1 MISALKKYLITVLF
15 AILICNTESYAQA
28 TKEPDAKILKA
39 FEALDK
45 ISSYGD
51 YAEFDSLYKEQI
63 EQGLQ
68 VCRNFLLRP
77 HDSITKSILLY
88 HKGRL
93 EFVKKKYEVAK
104 IDLEKSLEYDISNYL
119 ALERLCVLSWGHLKG
134 YSKRRIF
141 INSSLHAWT
150 QKSKIDSSNAFNWY
164 YLALTYNLDMQ
175 YSNANVKGSVLF
187 CLDKCI
193 KLDSN
198 VGTYYFEYAQLADN
212 KTRIWYLQKALQ
224 KEENWLYRSHI
235 AAWYSENKMDEPLL
249 EFVNQSIN
257 LYEAQYPN
265 YYFFLANL
273 YQAKG
278 EIHKRQNNL
287 ALYNMCLDRMK
298 YYNNMNQ

>member
-1 MISALKKYLITVLF
+1 MKNALKIKFILVLF
-15 AILICNTESYAQA
+15 AIFIGNKASFAQVP
-28 TKEPDAKILKA
+28 KEPDSKILQA

-51 YAEFDSLYKEQI
+51 YAEFDSLSKEQV

-93 EFVKKKYEVAK
+93 EFVKKNYEVAK
-104 IDLEKSLEYDISNYL
+104 TDLEKSLEYDISNYL
-119 ALERLCVLSWGHLKG
+119 ALERLCVLSWGHLKS

-141 INSSLHAWT
+141 INSSLYTWT
-150 QKSKIDSSNAFNWY
+150 QKCKIDSTEAFNWY
-164 YLALTYNLDMQ
+164 YLAMTYNLDQQ
-175 YSNANVKGSVLF
+175 YSNANVTGSVLH

-193 KLDSN
+193 QLDSN
-198 VGTYYFEYAQLADN
+198 VATYYFEYAQLADN
-212 KTRIWYLQKALQ
+212 KTRIWYLKKALQ

-235 AAWYSENKMDEPLL
+235 AAYYSENKMDEALL

-278 EIHKRQNNL
+278 DIHKRQNDMG
-287 ALYNMCLDRMK
+287 LYNMCRDRVK
-298 YYNNMNQ
+298 YYNNLNQ

>member
-1 MISALKKYLITVLF
+1 MNSLKKHFILVLF
-15 AILICNTESYAQA
+15 AILIGNKASFAQV
-28 TKEPDAKILKA
+28 TKEPDTKILKA

-51 YAEFDSLYKEQI
+51 YAEFDSLSKEQI

-68 VCRNFLLRP
+68 VCRNFLIHP
-77 HDSITKSILLY
+77 NDSITKSILLY

-93 EFVKKKYEVAK
+93 EFVKKNYEVAK
-104 IDLEKSLEYDISNYL
+104 TDLEKSLEYDISNYFT
-119 ALERLCVLSWGHLKG
+119 LERLCVLSWGHLKG
-134 YSKRRIF
+134 YTKRRIF
-141 INSSLHAWT
+141 INSSLYTWT
-150 QKSKIDSSNAFNWY
+150 QKCKIDSSNAFNWY
-164 YLALTYNLDMQ
+164 YLAMTYNLDRQ
-175 YSNANVKGSVLF
+175 FSNANVKASILY

-193 KLDSN
+193 ALDSN

-235 AAWYSENKMDEPLL
+235 AAWYSENKMDAPLL

-265 YYFFLANL
+265 YFFFLANL

-287 ALYNMCLDRMK
+287 TLYNMCIDRVK
-298 YYNNMNQ
+298 YYDNLNQ